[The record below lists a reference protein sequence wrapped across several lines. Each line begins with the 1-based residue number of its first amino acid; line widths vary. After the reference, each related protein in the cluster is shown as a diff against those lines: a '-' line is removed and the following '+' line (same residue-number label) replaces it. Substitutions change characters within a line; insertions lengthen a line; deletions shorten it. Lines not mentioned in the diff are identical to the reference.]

1 METYPEVR
9 DLLLLLVSKGFT
21 LSGYLDGSKLV
32 RTSDID
38 RIVKWVHAVEETWI
52 DVDFNGVYTGLFF
65 VLGNEPGVALNDWT
79 CNLATNTLIE
89 NALEEINTKYQ

>member
-9 DLLLLLVSKGFT
+9 DLLLLLISKGFT
-21 LSGYLDGSKLV
+21 LTGYVDGNTLVPSDLDG
-32 RTSDID
+32 
-38 RIVKWVHAVEETWI
+38 IVKWVHEVEETWI

-89 NALEEINTKYQ
+89 NALKEITTKYQ